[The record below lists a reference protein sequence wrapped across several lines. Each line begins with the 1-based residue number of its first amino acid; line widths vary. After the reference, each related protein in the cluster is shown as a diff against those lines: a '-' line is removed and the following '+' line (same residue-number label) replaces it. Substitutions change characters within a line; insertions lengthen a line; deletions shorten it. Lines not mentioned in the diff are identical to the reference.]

1 MGIDLVQFV
10 VATGIIGSIITAISV
25 IVQVILNKRLRTPAD
40 RQSEISNVFSILNG
54 TIQDNRAD
62 KEANEKTISA
72 LREYVDK
79 LEDASRDDQT
89 LIRSLYGTIHELEE
103 RNAEKDRRIADLES
117 QLAKYAEIVAREP
130 SLLDEDLEITQNPY
144 RSS

>member
-1 MGIDLVQFV
+1 MGPDLLQFIV
-10 VATGIIGSIITAISV
+10 TTGIIGSIITAASV

-62 KEANEKTISA
+62 KEANEKTIGA

-103 RNAEKDRRIADLES
+103 RNAEKDRRIAELEA
-117 QLAKYAEIVAREP
+117 QIAKYAEILSKDP
-130 SLLDEDLEITQNPY
+130 TLLDEDLENTQNPFPL
-144 RSS
+144 R